1 MFVVPPEF
9 VRTQTEIHG
18 PAGRA
23 WLARL
28 PGILDACAR
37 RWALTLGPAFP
48 NLSYHYVAPAV
59 RADGTAVVVKVC
71 SPTGEFASE
80 SAALRCYD
88 GQGATRLLA
97 ADSERE
103 VMLLERLLPGTL
115 LSTVSDDEEAT
126 VSAAGVMR
134 ALWRPVPPDHPFPT
148 VADWGAGFARLRQR
162 FGGGTGPFPAALVAT
177 AERLFAT
184 LDASASTPVVLHGD
198 LHHGNILAAGPR
210 GWLAIDPKGLVG
222 EPAYEAGALLRNPLP
237 WLLAQPDPASILAR
251 RLDILS
257 SVLVCDR
264 ARLRGW
270 GIAQAVLSAWWS
282 FEDHGHG
289 WEPAIACAELLAAPG
304 RVESK
309 E

>member
-1 MFVVPPEF
+1 VFVVPPEF
-9 VRTQTEIHG
+9 VRTQTELHG
-18 PAGRA
+18 SAGRA
-23 WLARL
+23 WLAQL
-28 PGILDACAR
+28 PGALAACAR
-37 RWALTLGPAFP
+37 QWELTLGPAFP

-59 RADGTAVVVKVC
+59 RADGTAVVVKAC
-71 SPTGEFASE
+71 SPTGEFAIE

-88 GQGATRLLA
+88 GHGAARLFA
-97 ADSERE
+97 ADPERE
-103 VMLLERLLPGTL
+103 VMLLERLLPGAR

-126 VSAAGVMR
+126 VIAAGVMR

-148 VADWGAGFARLRQR
+148 VADWGMGFVRLRQR
-162 FGGGTGPFPAALVAT
+162 FGGGAGPFPAALVAA

-184 LDASASTPVVLHGD
+184 LDASGSAPVVLHGD

-222 EPAYEAGALLRNPLP
+222 EPAYETGALLRNPLP
-237 WLLAQPDPASILAR
+237 WLLAQPDPANVLAR

-257 SVLVCDR
+257 RELGCDR

-270 GIAQAVLSAWWS
+270 GLAQAVLSAWWS

-289 WEPAIACAELLAAPG
+289 WEPAIACAELLAALD
-304 RVESK
+304 SLTL
-309 E
+309 